1 MSFPWLNTVVNDL
14 ISRKARLPTAI
25 MITGAEGVGKFEVA
39 NQVARGL
46 LCKDGEQGDGCKKC
60 RACQLFESGNHPDYH
75 LLTNE
80 YKAQDMPARLMPA
93 VERYIGDSRKLVE
106 KRKSFKRVIGVE
118 QIRDLTNELLSTA
131 YLGASKVSII
141 YPANELNINAANAL
155 LKTLEEPPSN
165 THFFL
170 VTEAA
175 YMLPPTVRSRCVQY
189 RVSTPSVAQSVSW
202 LEENIS
208 VTTTEAEQLLQ
219 FSDNSP
225 LMASNS
231 FQDGSW
237 TIGKSLPSDLEAIL
251 DGKISVVAACK
262 KWSRLSNRMSLKW
275 LQREI
280 VNAFRYRVG
289 VESTAT
295 GQLLCLRV
303 GLERCLEIYT
313 EVGVFLQWP
322 VNAVDEQ
329 LFLESIL
336 AGLANRA

>member
-1 MSFPWLNTVVNDL
+1 
-14 ISRKARLPTAI
+14 
-25 MITGAEGVGKFEVA
+25 MITGVEGVGKFEVA

-46 LCKDGEQGDGCKKC
+46 LCKDGKQGDGCRKC
-60 RACQLFESGNHPDYH
+60 QACQLFESGNHPDYH

-80 YKAQDMPARLMPA
+80 YKAQGMPARLMPA
-93 VERYIGDSRKLVE
+93 VERYIGDSRKSGE
-106 KRKSFKRVIGVE
+106 KRKSLKRVIGVE
-118 QIRDLTNELLSTA
+118 QIRNLTAELLSTA
-131 YLGASKVSII
+131 HLGASKVSII

-189 RVSTPSVAQSVSW
+189 RVSTPAVAQSLRW
-202 LEENIS
+202 LEERIPI
-208 VTTTEAEQLLQ
+208 TTPEAQQLLQ

-225 LMASNS
+225 LMASNN
-231 FQDGSW
+231 FEDGSW

-251 DGKISVVAACK
+251 DGKVSIVAACK
-262 KWSRLSNRMSLKW
+262 KWNRISIRMPLKW

-280 VNAFRYRVG
+280 LNAFRHGVG

-295 GQLLCLRV
+295 GQLLYLRV
-303 GLERCLEIYT
+303 GLKHCLETYT
-313 EVGVFLQWP
+313 EVGKFLQWP

-336 AGLANRA
+336 AGLTNRT